1 MSEKAL
7 GIITP
12 AANYIHVDGLQDFR
26 PIGAFSFLGR
36 FRVIDF
42 PISNMSNSGI
52 DRIQI
57 YVGGQPRSIV
67 EHVGR
72 GRQYNINSK
81 RGKVQLLFNHKNDST
96 SIYNNDIAYFYENL
110 QLLERAH
117 QDYVIIA
124 PSYMVYKQDFN
135 KMIDEHI
142 ESGADISLLCHKV
155 NNAKEAYRN
164 CCIINVDKDKKFAGI
179 GFNMGNAKEK
189 TIFMDTYCM
198 KRELFIK
205 LIKDARSIS
214 SAYYLANIV
223 HAKRDELNIRI
234 ASHKGYFAALTS
246 FNDYFKASMAILDI
260 DIDVAEGVF
269 NDPAWPFY
277 TMTTDACPTKYLD
290 NSKVCNSLISNGCII
305 GGTVENCI
313 IGRNV
318 TIEEGAVV
326 KNSVISAYS
335 TIKAGVR
342 VENTVVDKW
351 AKLIHTEYIAG
362 TPDKPAYIK
371 RNDTI

>member
-1 MSEKAL
+1 MSDKAF

-12 AANYIHVDGLQDFR
+12 APNYIHVDGLQDYR

-52 DRIQI
+52 DRIQV
-57 YVGGQPRSIV
+57 YVGGQPRSIA
-67 EHVGR
+67 EHIGSGR
-72 GRQYNINSK
+72 HYNINSK
-81 RGKVQLLFNHKNDST
+81 RGKVQLMFGQKNDNT
-96 SIYNNDIAYFYENL
+96 SIYNNDITYFYENL
-110 QLLERAH
+110 PIIERAH
-117 QDYVIIA
+117 QNYVVIA

-135 KMIDEHI
+135 KFVDDHI

-155 NNAKEAYRN
+155 NNAKEAFRS
-164 CCIINVDKDKKFAGI
+164 CCVVNVDKDKKFEGI

-198 KRELFIK
+198 SKDVFIK
-205 LIKDARSIS
+205 IIKDAKSIS
-214 SAYYLANIV
+214 SAYFMANIIQ
-223 HAKRDELNIRI
+223 AKRNDLNIRVVP
-234 ASHKGYFAALTS
+234 HKGYFASLTS
-246 FNDYFKASMAILDI
+246 FNDYYNASMQLLDI
-260 DIDVAEGVF
+260 DTAESIFGDSA
-269 NDPAWPFY
+269 NWPFY
-277 TMTTDACPTKYLD
+277 TRTTDACPTKYLE
-290 NSKVCNSLISNGCII
+290 NSKVSNSFVSNGCVI
-305 GGTVENCI
+305 GGEIENSI

-335 TIKAGVR
+335 TIKSGVR

-351 AKLIHTEYIAG
+351 AKIIHTEYIAG

-371 RNDTI
+371 RSDTI